1 MGHFTFAHSSATF
14 LLNLVWTFSTYDQTP
29 SSSGAL
35 SPWNLAHKDGEVP
48 HPEHGCHFE
57 IVFSNRSWALHLHAP
72 SPVPVRY
79 SNHQSPLRS
88 LTSVYSRLLFSSIGC
103 VFSDYPTSSTLLSF
117 HIRGRYIPSPA
128 QNTSVPQLYWPQLCD
143 FLRSQFLSS
152 PEMTKPDQRILSKL
166 SMVS

>member
-35 SPWNLAHKDGEVP
+35 SPWNLAQKDGEVP

-88 LTSVYSRLLFSSIGC
+88 LTHVYSRLLFSSIGC
-103 VFSDYPTSSTLLSF
+103 VFSDYP
-117 HIRGRYIPSPA
+117 HILYSPVFPYQGTIYPFSPSEQTHLCHSYIGHSCV
-128 QNTSVPQLYWPQLCD
+128 T
-143 FLRSQFLSS
+143 FLGVNFY
-152 PEMTKPDQRILSKL
+152 PVQR
-166 SMVS
+166 

>member
-1 MGHFTFAHSSATF
+1 MGHFTFARSSATF

-35 SPWNLAHKDGEVP
+35 SPWNLAQKDGEVP

-88 LTSVYSRLLFSSIGC
+88 LTHVYSRLLFSSIGC
-103 VFSDYPTSSTLLSF
+103 VFSDYPTSSTLLPF
-117 HIRGRYIPSPA
+117 HIRGRYIPSPP
-128 QNTSVPQLYWPQLCD
+128 QNTSVHSYIGHSCVT
-143 FLRSQFLSS
+143 FLGVNFYPVQ
-152 PEMTKPDQRILSKL
+152 I
-166 SMVS
+166 